1 MTEEYINVLDML
13 RMQISMIDTDLL
25 RLLEERIEVAKEIGK
40 IKEYYSMPIYV
51 PDVEKAKIEKLSAA
65 CKYPGLVETI
75 WPVIMCYTRSVE

>member
-1 MTEEYINVLDML
+1 MTEEYVNVLDML

-40 IKEYYSMPIYV
+40 IKEYYNMPIYV
-51 PDVEKAKIEKLSAA
+51 PDVEKVKIEKLSAV